1 MKIKKVKMTKGK
13 DKMKI
18 KIKTNKDQMNKM
30 NKVMKTKKTRIKM
43 MINRISKNR
52 SQSQLLR
59 LLANNLLLKILW
71 HR

>member
-1 MKIKKVKMTKGK
+1 MIKSK

-59 LLANNLLLKILW
+59 LLASNLLLKILW

>member
-1 MKIKKVKMTKGK
+1 MKIKKVKMTKSK

-18 KIKTNKDQMNKM
+18 KIKTNKDQMNKI

>member
-1 MKIKKVKMTKGK
+1 MIKSK
-13 DKMKI
+13 DKM
-18 KIKTNKDQMNKM
+18 KIKTNKDQMNKI
-30 NKVMKTKKTRIKM
+30 NKVMKTNKTRIKM

-59 LLANNLLLKILW
+59 LLASNLLLKILW

>member
-1 MKIKKVKMTKGK
+1 MKIKKVKMTKSK

-18 KIKTNKDQMNKM
+18 KIKTNKDQMNKI

-59 LLANNLLLKILW
+59 LLASNLLLKILW

>member
-59 LLANNLLLKILW
+59 LLASNLLLKILW